1 MVALCWLYSTF
12 TGLVV
17 VYGLAPFL
25 DQSQVVTL
33 PSGLRILYG
42 SLHRVT
48 WAIALGWVVFA
59 CIKGYGGLVLTNDLS
74 SDITWPPLLIDCRCR
89 QSISVLAWIHPIG
102 PLDLL
107 RLFNPLDL
115 PGRFLRPL
123 PQTHVL
129 YDFQSSSHVFRI
141 HVSRLRIGVHCIGH
155 HRSAV
160 PQSWKASFYRLR
172 R

>member
-1 MVALCWLYSTF
+1 VVALCWLYSTF

-74 SDITWPPLLIDCRCR
+74 SDIT
-89 QSISVLAWIHPIG
+89 
-102 PLDLL
+102 
-107 RLFNPLDL
+107 
-115 PGRFLRPL
+115 
-123 PQTHVL
+123 
-129 YDFQSSSHVFRI
+129 
-141 HVSRLRIGVHCIGH
+141 
-155 HRSAV
+155 
-160 PQSWKASFYRLR
+160 
-172 R
+172 